1 MGNATPYANKNGLLA
16 ATTKPF
22 LIIMKHT
29 LHVNEEM
36 RSLIQKL
43 PTNVPG
49 SHTTEILEGTR
60 RTVNT
65 VYIEYKSV
73 VTQESQSH
81 SHISGSAYFS
91 SVIGALSTASTLHTL
106 HTIVVTVIPEA

>member
-16 ATTKPF
+16 ATTKQF

-29 LHVNEEM
+29 LHVCNNEEM

-43 PTNVPG
+43 ATNVPG

-91 SVIGALSTASTLHTL
+91 SVIDALSTASTLHT
-106 HTIVVTVIPEA
+106 HDSSHCHS